1 MTCVI
6 AKNLGAVPP
15 KARIASATAAKRP
28 NSRNRRA
35 DLFGAGSRTPLFGE
49 SAPGIGCVR
58 NYLRVRIAIV
68 IAFPIRTINSQA
80 VITVG
85 VKSDVV

>member
-1 MTCVI
+1 MTWVI

-15 KARIASATAAKRP
+15 KARTPSATAAKRP
-28 NSRNRRA
+28 NSRNRRV
-35 DLFGAGSRTPLFGE
+35 DLFGAGNRTPLFGE

-58 NYLRVRIAIV
+58 NHLRVRIA
-68 IAFPIRTINSQA
+68 IAFPIRTISSQA